1 MLFVFF
7 YVFVLLSLDCDLYS
21 FFSQLFSVTLAYN
34 VEWLIKEFNSLAGF
48 CFVSFDS
55 EDTVDKIC
63 DLQFHHIDGNKV
75 RNSTSPKFVCYNLWW
90 WGRQPS
96 VRDVKIVSSISSP
109 AHLIGCDK
117 KSEIV
122 RYFRGRLCDKMGLLC
137 D

>member
-1 MLFVFF
+1 MA
-7 YVFVLLSLDCDLYS
+7 DK
-21 FFSQLFSVTLAYN
+21 
-34 VEWLIKEFNSLAGF
+34 KEFNFLAGF

-75 RNSTSPKFVCYNLWW
+75 RNSTSPKYVCYNLW
-90 WGRQPS
+90 GGAGGGGGRRQPP
-96 VRDVKIVSSISSP
+96 VRDVKTVSSIRSP

-122 RYFRGRLCDKMGLLC
+122 RYFQG
-137 D
+137 